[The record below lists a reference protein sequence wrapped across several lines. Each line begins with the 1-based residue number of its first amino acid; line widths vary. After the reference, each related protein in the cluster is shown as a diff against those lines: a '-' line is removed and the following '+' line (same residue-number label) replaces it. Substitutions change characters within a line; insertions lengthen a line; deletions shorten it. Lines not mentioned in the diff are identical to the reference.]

1 MPVPSERAPYA
12 ATILLI
18 LGVAWTG
25 LLLAAPWAVQ
35 SARPAPLRFGGALVY
50 EVGSRVCHQ
59 RPERSFTTAGIAWPV
74 CGRCAGLYL
83 SFGAAAVL
91 MRPLRGVRSR
101 LARPTLRAWR
111 TLLILALLPTM
122 ASWALERLALVG
134 GSPAVRAWLAAPA
147 GIAVAALLVALGRA
161 DAGPEVD

>member
-1 MPVPSERAPYA
+1 MPASWERAPYA

-18 LGVAWTG
+18 FGVAWAAV
-25 LLLAAPWAVQ
+25 LLAAPWAVQ
-35 SARPAPLRFGGALVY
+35 RARAAPVRLGGALVY
-50 EVGSRVCHQ
+50 AIGSRVCHQ
-59 RPERSFTTAGIAWPV
+59 RPERSFTTAGVAWPV

-91 MRPLRGVRSR
+91 TACLRGVRSR

-111 TLLILALLPTM
+111 TLLILALAPSM
-122 ASWALERLALVG
+122 ASWALERMALAA

-147 GIAVAALLVALGRA
+147 GIAIAALLVALGGTA
-161 DAGPEVD
+161 AGPEVD